1 MTTITLESPL
11 QKVKKTNFKNEKEMI
26 LYFIEVINYDY
37 IDFKE
42 LDKNN
47 VDDNLKLLIENSKK
61 KNISEFDNI

>member
-42 LDKNN
+42 LDKND